1 MYVAVLGLVLVVCL
15 WLVGDVDL
23 WVKLVLTLLYLAT
36 FAFLLSPEKAFL
48 FTVGQCVMAAV
59 NGAVTF
65 GMDYLGRR

>member
-36 FAFLLSPEKAFL
+36 FAFLLSPEEAFL
-48 FTVGQCVMAAV
+48 FTVSQCALVAI